1 MFKRFSTNYT
11 ALLYLLDLALI
22 QIALQ
27 AAMKLRFVL
36 PFGITLD
43 PAWPEGWVHY
53 PSPGLHVTA
62 AVLWSISFLIA
73 AVYSPRKIIFWVD
86 EVQRLFLAHSMATFG
101 LAGMLYLAKNEL
113 PRLTFLYFY
122 LLVLVF
128 LLGHRAALR
137 AWYRLKPTN
146 PTTLARILIVGAGRL
161 GQQVAEEFQHREWP
175 AIRLVGF
182 LDDDPQK
189 QETRIAGLPVV
200 GYCNEITRVVPD
212 YAVDEVFVALPPQA
226 HARLNSLVAWLW
238 EQPVRVRVVPDY
250 AGLACYGATIQSL
263 GNITLIGLRDPVIS
277 DFDRFI
283 KRLIDVFLS
292 VLGLLLLSPI
302 IVLTAIAIKL
312 DSRGPVFYVAT
323 RLGENGQPFKMIKFR
338 SMVDNADKMQLAIVQ
353 EDQRGQ
359 FLHKTRDDPRITQV
373 GRFIRRTSID
383 ELPQLF
389 NVLKGDMSLV
399 GPRPELPWL
408 ADKYQPWQRK
418 RFAVPQGITG
428 WWQING
434 RGEQPMHLSTEQDL
448 YYIQHYSL
456 WLDLQILWRTVAVVV
471 RGKGAY

>member
-11 ALLYLLDLALI
+11 ALLFLLDLVLI

-36 PFGITLD
+36 PFGISLD
-43 PAWPEGWVHY
+43 PAWPEGWVYY

-62 AVLWSISFLIA
+62 AVMWSISFLIA
-73 AVYSPRKIIFWVD
+73 SVYSPRKIIFWVD
-86 EVQRLFLAHSMATFG
+86 EIQRLFLAHSMATFG
-101 LAGMLYLAKNEL
+101 LAGILYLAKNEL
-113 PRLTFLYFY
+113 ARLTFLYFY

-128 LLGHRAALR
+128 LLGYRAALR

-161 GQQVAEEFQHREWP
+161 GQQVAEEFQHWGWP

-182 LDDDPQK
+182 LDDDPKK
-189 QETRIAGLPVV
+189 QGTRIAGLPVM
-200 GYCNEITRVVPD
+200 GYCDEITRVVPD
-212 YAVDEVFVALPPQA
+212 YAVDEVFIALPPEA

-238 EQPVRVRVVPDY
+238 EQPVRVWVVPDY

-263 GNITLIGLRDPVIS
+263 GNITLIGLRDPVIN
-277 DFDRFI
+277 DFDRFV
-283 KRLIDVFLS
+283 KRLMDITLS
-292 VLGLLLLSPI
+292 GLGLLLSSP
-302 IVLTAIAIKL
+302 VMAVTAVAIKL
-312 DSRGPVFYVAT
+312 EDHGPIFYVAP
-323 RLGENGQPFKMIKFR
+323 RMGENGRTFKMIKFR
-338 SMVDNADKMQLAIVQ
+338 SMVANADNLQPVVSQ
-353 EDQRGQ
+353 TDQQGQ
-359 FLHKTRDDPRITQV
+359 QIYKTRDDPRITRV

-408 ADKYQPWQRK
+408 VDNYQPWQRK

-428 WWQING
+428 WWQVNG
-434 RGEQPMHLSTEQDL
+434 RSQKPLHLSTDQDL
-448 YYIQHYSL
+448 YYIQNYSL
-456 WLDLQILWRTVAVVV
+456 WLDLRILWRTVASVV